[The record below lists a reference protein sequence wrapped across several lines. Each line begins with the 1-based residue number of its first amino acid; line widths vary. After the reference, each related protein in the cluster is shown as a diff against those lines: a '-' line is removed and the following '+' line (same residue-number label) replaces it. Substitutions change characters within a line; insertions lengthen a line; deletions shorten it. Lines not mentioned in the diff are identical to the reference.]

1 MRTRRGA
8 KRVEYQWM
16 KEGEEKMTVEGDKSC
31 QVRAVNWFMATASPA
46 TIVFRVHFK
55 EGELKLRFKRG
66 TM

>member
-31 QVRAVNWFMATASPA
+31 QVRAVN
-46 TIVFRVHFK
+46 
-55 EGELKLRFKRG
+55 
-66 TM
+66 